1 MPAFLTRIS
10 ASFLLLCLGISTCL
24 ADAPQI
30 QKMLLLQDGSVTK
43 AYITLSQPTQF
54 KAFMLQS
61 PTRAVIDITGVE
73 MGPEFKLPNA
83 NGIVLAVRQ
92 GKTPTGIRVVL
103 DLAQE
108 ASLKS
113 ELDSS
118 SGSLRLAIDLT
129 QKSELV
135 RIPPA
140 QDSPP
145 AQNSQSLKTAIAANA
160 KPNSTT
166 PVSTS
171 PVLPVVPPVLEN
183 PLNTKPVIAKPVITK
198 PTQSSVP
205 GKSNIGYALMDDEI
219 VQIDIDSS
227 GTKPKTTVGKPVS
240 EYSPSLPNLKQST
253 NPSPAQPLPKK
264 AKTMNDVLGSSAR
277 KLIIAIDA
285 GHGGKDPGALGGNGL
300 REKEVTLRVAKELAA
315 IINADPGMKAVLIR
329 DDDTFVQLAERFQR
343 ARRARADLF
352 VSIHADAAENN
363 AASGS
368 SVYVL
373 STKGASSQAARW
385 LADKENAADLIGE
398 GGTRVSLD
406 YKDPNLNLTLLDLSQ
421 SNVMRVSEDVAG
433 NVLQSLKDLGKAHK
447 KEVEHANFVVLR
459 SPDVPSMLIETGFIT
474 NAAEERKLGDPEH
487 RKRLAFAIAQG
498 LRRYFIEQP
507 LPGTYY
513 AKKQMSQAS
522 GIVAG
527 SGIIP

>member
-1 MPAFLTRIS
+1 MSAFLTRVS
-10 ASFLLLCLGISTCL
+10 SFSLLLCLGISV
-24 ADAPQI
+24 AFAEVPKI
-30 QKMLLLQDGSVTK
+30 QKMLILQDGSVTK
-43 AYITLSQPTQF
+43 AYISLSEVTQF

-61 PTRAVIDITGVE
+61 PTRAVLDIAGAE
-73 MGPEFKLPNA
+73 MGSEFKLPNA

-92 GKTPTGIRVVL
+92 GKTPTGIRIVL

-129 QKSELV
+129 QKGELV
-135 RIPPA
+135 AIPSN
-140 QDSPP
+140 QD
-145 AQNSQSLKTAIAANA
+145 SQSLKTAIAANA
-160 KPNSTT
+160 KPNSSAPETT
-166 PVSTS
+166 
-171 PVLPVVPPVLEN
+171 PPVLSAALPVLE
-183 PLNTKPVIAKPVITK
+183 PPPISKPVIAKPMIAK
-198 PTQSSVP
+198 PVQNSVP

-227 GTKPKTTVGKPVS
+227 GVKPKTTVAKPLS
-240 EYSPSLPNLKQST
+240 ITPPSLPNVKQST

-264 AKTMNDVLGSSAR
+264 AKTVNDVLGSSAR

-300 REKEVTLRVAKELAA
+300 REKEVTLRVAKELTA
-315 IINADPGMKAVLIR
+315 IINADPGMKAILIR
-329 DDDTFVQLAERFQR
+329 DDDTFVPLAERYQR
-343 ARRARADLF
+343 ARRAQADLF

-363 AASGS
+363 AANGS

-385 LADKENAADLIGE
+385 LADKENAADLV
-398 GGTRVSLD
+398 GGVSLD
-406 YKDPNLNLTLLDLSQ
+406 DKDKNLSAVLLDLSQ
-421 SNVMRVSEDVAG
+421 SATMRMSEDAAG
-433 NVLQSLKDLGKAHK
+433 KVLQSLKDLGKAHK
-447 KEVEHANFVVLR
+447 RDVEHANFVVLR

-474 NAAEERKLGDPEH
+474 NAAEERKLADPEH
-487 RKRLAFAIAQG
+487 RKRMAYAIAQG
-498 LRRYFIEQP
+498 LREFFIEQP

-513 AKKQMSQAS
+513 AKKPSSQAS
-522 GIVAG
+522 GINAG

>member
-1 MPAFLTRIS
+1 MSAFLIRIS
-10 ASFLLLCLGISTCL
+10 AFFLLLCLGISSAT
-24 ADAPQI
+24 AEVPQI
-30 QKMLLLQDGSVTK
+30 QKMLLLQDGQVTK

-61 PTRAVIDITGVE
+61 PTRAVIDITGAE

-118 SGSLRLAIDLT
+118 SGSLRLAIDL
-129 QKSELV
+129 KPKGELV
-135 RIPPA
+135 RIPLA
-140 QDSPP
+140 QD
-145 AQNSQSLKTAIAANA
+145 SQSLKTAIVANA
-160 KPNSTT
+160 KPNSNAPVIT
-166 PVSTS
+166 P
-171 PVLPVVPPVLEN
+171 PVLPIVSPVLEN
-183 PLNTKPVIAKPVITK
+183 PLNTKPVIAKPVTTK
-198 PTQSSVP
+198 PTQNSVP

-264 AKTMNDVLGSSAR
+264 AKTLNDVLGSSAR

-285 GHGGKDPGALGGNGL
+285 GHGGKDPGALGPSGTK
-300 REKEVTLRVAKELAA
+300 EKDITMHVAKELELV
-315 IINADPGMKAVLIR
+315 INKDPGMKAVLIR
-329 DDDTFVQLAERFQR
+329 DQDTFVPLQERYMK
-343 ARRARADLF
+343 ARRLKADLF
-352 VSIHADAAENN
+352 VSIHADAALNN
-363 AASGS
+363 EANGS
-368 SVYVL
+368 SIYVL
-373 STKGASSQAARW
+373 STKGASSEAARW
-385 LADKENAADLIGE
+385 LADKENAADSV
-398 GGTRVSLD
+398 GGITLNN
-406 YKDPNLNLTLLDLSQ
+406 YKDKNLSVTMLDLVQ
-421 SNVMRVSEDVAG
+421 SKTFAFSEDSA
-433 NVLQSLKDLGKAHK
+433 NSVLKSLKDLGKTHK
-447 KEVEHANFVVLR
+447 KQVEHANFVVLR

-474 NAAEERKLGDPEH
+474 NPSEESKLNDPAH

-498 LRRYFIEQP
+498 LRQYFIEQP
-507 LPGTYY
+507 TDGTYY
-513 AKKQMSQAS
+513 AKKQLNQAS
-522 GIVAG
+522 GINAG

>member
-1 MPAFLTRIS
+1 MPVFLIRIS
-10 ASFLLLCLGISTCL
+10 AFFLLLCLGISSAT
-24 ADAPQI
+24 AEVPQI
-30 QKMLLLQDGSVTK
+30 QKMLLLQDGQVTK

-108 ASLKS
+108 ASLNS

-118 SGSLRLAIDLT
+118 SSSLRLAIDL
-129 QKSELV
+129 KPKGELV
-135 RIPPA
+135 RIPLA
-140 QDSPP
+140 QD
-145 AQNSQSLKTAIAANA
+145 SQSLKTAIVANA
-160 KPNSTT
+160 KPNSNAPVIT
-166 PVSTS
+166 PPVIPIVS
-171 PVLPVVPPVLEN
+171 PVLEN
-183 PLNTKPVIAKPVITK
+183 SLNTKPVIAKPVITK
-198 PTQSSVP
+198 PTQNSVP

-240 EYSPSLPNLKQST
+240 EYSPSLPNLKQSI

-264 AKTMNDVLGSSAR
+264 AKTLNDVLGLSAR

-285 GHGGKDPGALGGNGL
+285 GHGGKDPGALGSKGA
-300 REKEVTLRVAKELAA
+300 REKEITLRIAKELAA
-315 IINADPGMKAVLIR
+315 VVNADPGMKAVLIR
-329 DDDTFVQLAERFQR
+329 ADDTFIPLQERYMK
-343 ARRARADLF
+343 ARRSQADLF
-352 VSIHADAAENN
+352 VSIHADAALNNN
-363 AASGS
+363 ANGS
-368 SVYVL
+368 SVFVL

-385 LADKENAADLIGE
+385 LADKENAADLV
-398 GGTRVSLD
+398 GGVSLD
-406 YKDPNLNLTLLDLSQ
+406 DKDKNLSAVLLDLSQ
-421 SNVMRVSEDVAG
+421 SATMRMSEDAAN
-433 NVLQSLKDLGKAHK
+433 NVLKSLKDLGKTHK
-447 KEVEHANFVVLR
+447 HQIEYANFMVLR
-459 SPDVPSMLIETGFIT
+459 SPDVPSMLVETGFIT
-474 NAAEERKLGDPEH
+474 NPEEERKLSDSNH
-487 RKRLAFAIAQG
+487 QKRLAFAIVQG
-498 LRRYFIEQP
+498 VREFFIEQP

-522 GIVAG
+522 GINAG